1 MVLCLDQALK
11 RMLPLTFAFH
21 CGHADHSSCSAD
33 VRHRQ
38 RQETSSSASPLRRA
52 HRDGSLEGGRAGGNE
67 LIQPTRSARPL
78 LGGGGKKSEPRRG
91 LGASCMRYS
100 PSGSHLA
107 IGCRNGC
114 LVIMAAVDSTG
125 EEHDVKDLATEAGK
139 PSEKRHVEKSDRKGP
154 DRDGVDD
161 DRDEV
166 ALGSGEPQRSEGVGR
181 KDAALKA
188 LREDSC
194 YTGPRLMR
202 YRRVACL
209 KGHSSRVLHLDWTT
223 DGRFVHTC
231 GQDYQVLHWEIL
243 PPGGNLSNSISSHDG
258 SGDFRPRIFQR
269 PFLLR
274 DARWAT
280 WSSTLGWPV
289 QVKKRGC
296 VVQAPALL
304 CPLLLAVWCQS
315 ERHGNSLL
323 FEVTC
328 IFVSFRC

>member
-1 MVLCLDQALK
+1 
-11 RMLPLTFAFH
+11 MLPLTLAFH

-154 DRDGVDD
+154 GRDGVDD

-315 ERHGNSLL
+315 ERHGNSLP